1 MSALV
6 TARSSRTACL
16 RLDTGHCVRRS
27 RLALLH
33 GCNLSPH
40 SHPQTVSNLVGY
52 AHCTVM
58 SAILRNPPFACLAP
72 VAHSSDIRTVRQHA
86 ATACHNALGAGI
98 MRG

>member
-16 RLDTGHCVRRS
+16 RLGTGRCGLRS

-40 SHPQTVSNLVGY
+40 SHPQTVSNFVGVTY
-52 AHCTVM
+52 
-58 SAILRNPPFACLAP
+58 
-72 VAHSSDIRTVRQHA
+72 
-86 ATACHNALGAGI
+86 TA
-98 MRG
+98 R